1 MLLFST
7 FNTKKNIF
15 YCNNILRQHCH
26 MTRFQIVNKIYPEA
40 FMKYSWASLA
50 LENIF
55 QWLFKENLE
64 LSLKSTIRKSTD
76 SKFKTLF

>member
-1 MLLFST
+1 
-7 FNTKKNIF
+7 
-15 YCNNILRQHCH
+15 
-26 MTRFQIVNKIYPEA
+26 
-40 FMKYSWASLA
+40 MKYSWASLA

-64 LSLKSTIRKSTD
+64 LSLKSLETIRKSTD